1 MFSRPAEPRNTRTPA
16 SANTGKWEIHEATL
30 LETRLLG
37 TLVPAGIQSSPAWR
51 VSGVRPAHEHGSCLE
66 EPAMPTYEYHCKKCG
81 MTFERNEHIAEHE
94 KSHPRCPKCK
104 SEAVEP
110 VLADF
115 YAKTSKKA

>member
-1 MFSRPAEPRNTRTPA
+1 M
-16 SANTGKWEIHEATL
+16 
-30 LETRLLG
+30 LG
-37 TLVPAGIQSSPAWR
+37 TLSRPRGHTIESRLAR
-51 VSGVRPAHEHGSCLE
+51 VSGVRPAHEQGSCLE

-81 MTFERNEHIAEHE
+81 MTFEHNEHIAEHE

-115 YAKTSKKA
+115 YAMTSKKT

>member
-1 MFSRPAEPRNTRTPA
+1 MPIL
-16 SANTGKWEIHEATL
+16 ANGKIHEATL
-30 LETRLLG
+30 LEARLACSARSR
-37 TLVPAGIQSSPAWR
+37 VPAGIQSSPAWR
-51 VSGVRPAHEHGSCLE
+51 VSGVRPAHEQGSCLE

-115 YAKTSKKA
+115 YAMTSKKT